1 MKVQKISGFQHQFS
15 FNFIENDYESF
26 KQRFLESDL
35 CKIYQAIP
43 WDNLVKAF
51 KLKYHSKGPDGY
63 FDSRGKIALMFLKHY
78 TGVSDRKLIEQIN
91 GNIEYQ
97 FFCGIF
103 LGKQRLTNYK
113 IVSQIRVELSKK
125 LDIEKTQQL
134 FYNKWKKLISNPEQI
149 TVDATCYESE
159 VRYPTNVKLLWE
171 SINWL
176 HNELKIISKYYKI
189 KMMRSKYS
197 KWKPR
202 YISYSK
208 MRRKTKKKRNALTRS
223 LLLLIEKYNN
233 ELDRIEKQYAIEMPD
248 RYYNRRAIIKKVY
261 RQQYDLFHKG
271 ILPKNRIVSLSKDY
285 VRPIV
290 RGKEI
295 KKVEF
300 GAKVNKFQIDGINFI
315 EHISFD
321 NFNEGTRYINTV
333 LTAQILTKR
342 KTRVTGADAI
352 YATNKNRVF
361 ATAKGIL
368 TDFKPKGKPSKYHK
382 QKKQAASIITKERA
396 TRLEGSFGKE
406 KEHYLLRKVK
416 AKTEKTEI
424 LWIFFGI
431 HTANALEIGRRMTK
445 SKLKASA

>member
-1 MKVQKISGFQHQFS
+1 
-15 FNFIENDYESF
+15 
-26 KQRFLESDL
+26 
-35 CKIYQAIP
+35 
-43 WDNLVKAF
+43 
-51 KLKYHSKGPDGY
+51 
-63 FDSRGKIALMFLKHY
+63 
-78 TGVSDRKLIEQIN
+78 
-91 GNIEYQ
+91 
-97 FFCGIF
+97 
-103 LGKQRLTNYK
+103 
-113 IVSQIRVELSKK
+113 
-125 LDIEKTQQL
+125 
-134 FYNKWKKLISNPEQI
+134 
-149 TVDATCYESE
+149 
-159 VRYPTNVKLLWE
+159 
-171 SINWL
+171 
-176 HNELKIISKYYKI
+176 
-189 KMMRSKYS
+189 
-197 KWKPR
+197 
-202 YISYSK
+202 

-233 ELDRIEKQYAIEMPD
+233 ELDRIEKEYSIKMLD
-248 RYYNRRAIIKKVY
+248 RYYIRRDVIKKIY
-261 RQQYDLFHKG
+261 KQQYELFYNG
-271 ILPKNRIVSLSKDY
+271 ILPKNRIVSISKSY

-300 GAKVNKFQIDGINFI
+300 GAKVNKFQIDGISFI

-333 LTAQILTKR
+333 LTSQILTKR
-342 KTRVTGADAI
+342 ITRVTGADAI

-361 ATAKGIL
+361 ATTKGIL
-368 TDFKPKGKPSKYHK
+368 TDFKPKGKPSKYHQ

-406 KEHYLLRKVK
+406 KEHYLLRKIK